1 MSRTKP
7 TIERRPSHVLGAIRG
22 ALTLSAITLNTLFWA
37 APIYVGTFLK
47 LVWPRPRWRAGV
59 QKRLTPLAEA
69 WISCNNAIL
78 SLFRTTEWEIRGLE
92 GLRRDGRY
100 LVNANHQ
107 SWADV
112 LVLQRTFNG
121 VVPFLKFFIK
131 QELIWV
137 PVLGL
142 AWWGLDFPF
151 MKRYSS
157 EFLEKHPELRGKDLE
172 TTAAMCRRLG
182 DQPIS
187 IMNFL
192 EGTRF
197 TEEKR
202 EQQNAPYRYLL
213 RPKAGGIAFVLGA
226 IGGTLNSML
235 DVTIVYEGSGH
246 RLWDFVCG
254 RVRRVIVD
262 VRERALPRE
271 LVSRDYHGDEEFR
284 DRVQSWVRDL
294 WAEKDLLIGSIA
306 GTADDGAEPRAASL

>member
-1 MSRTKP
+1 MSPP
-7 TIERRPSHVLGAIRG
+7 TPADESYAKRLLGTLRG
-22 ALTLSAITLNTLFWA
+22 AMLLAVITLNTVFWA
-37 APIYVGTFLK
+37 TPIYVGILFK
-47 LVWPRPRWRAGV
+47 LIPNRRWRASV
-59 QKRLTPLAEA
+59 QHRLIPLAEA
-69 WISCNNAIL
+69 WISCNNAL
-78 SLFRTTEWEIRGLE
+78 LRLFHTTEWTIRGID

-107 SWADV
+107 SWADI

-157 EFLEKHPELRGKDLE
+157 EFLAKHPELRGKDLE
-172 TTAAMCRRLG
+172 TTAAMCKQLG

-202 EQQNAPYRYLL
+202 ELQNAPYRYLL

-226 IGGTLNSML
+226 IGGTLDSML
-235 DVTIVYEGSGH
+235 DVTIVYDGNGH
-246 RLWDFVCG
+246 SLWDFVCG

-262 VRERALPRE
+262 VRERALPGE
-271 LVSRDYHGDEEFR
+271 LVSRDYHEDEDFR
-284 DRVQSWVRDL
+284 DRVQAWVRDL
-294 WAEKDLLIGSIA
+294 WAEKDSLIGSMA
-306 GTADDGAEPRAASL
+306 AQPEHAEPPKTALH